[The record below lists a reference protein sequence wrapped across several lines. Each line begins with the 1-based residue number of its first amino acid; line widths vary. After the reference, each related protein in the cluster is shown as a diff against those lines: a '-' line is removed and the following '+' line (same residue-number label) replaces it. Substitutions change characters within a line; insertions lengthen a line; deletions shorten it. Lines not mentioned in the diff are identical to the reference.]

1 MCNDLLFLI
10 ILNSLF
16 ADSLHFPSVFAH
28 EFIQMNRIK
37 IISEAWL
44 GLLTTAA
51 ICHQDDV
58 AVFEKHLKTSRFF
71 QSCQSCYKLCVKT
84 IKIYISLDWF
94 TEAVAQRCSVKK
106 VFLEILQNSQE
117 STCAK
122 VSFIEKETLA
132 QGFSCEFCAI
142 SKNTF
147 SYRTPL
153 MATSGLRPV
162 FWYKTLS
169 PEPAVCICSPE

>member
-16 ADSLHFPSVFAH
+16 AELLHFPFAFAH

-51 ICHQDDV
+51 ISTAAICHQDDV
-58 AVFEKHLKTSRFF
+58 VVFEKHLKTSRFF

-117 STCAK
+117 NTCN
-122 VSFIEKETLA
+122 FNNKETLT
-132 QGFSCEFCAI
+132 QVFSCEFCKI

-147 SYRTPL
+147 CYRIPPL
-153 MATSGLRPV
+153 
-162 FWYKTLS
+162 
-169 PEPAVCICSPE
+169 AVSAHPIVYTKCLEFRV